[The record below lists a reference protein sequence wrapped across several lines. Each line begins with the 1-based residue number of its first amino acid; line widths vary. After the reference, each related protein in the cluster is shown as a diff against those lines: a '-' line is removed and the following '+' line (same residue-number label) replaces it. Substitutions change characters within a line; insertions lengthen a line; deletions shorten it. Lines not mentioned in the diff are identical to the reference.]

1 MPVIPVLRRRRQE
14 NCEFEARLTYIT
26 DPRSAWAM
34 VVYFR
39 PENGRKLIRHR
50 CPVM

>member
-1 MPVIPVLRRRRQE
+1 
-14 NCEFEARLTYIT
+14 
-26 DPRSAWAM
+26 M

-50 CPVM
+50 CPVMWWPCRGRWISVSSRQAWSTRKL